1 MVLWKEVKLSK
12 EVLTQ
17 KVNFNPAPQKIEDL
31 PDNSAFPE
39 LHHIPTGCPKKKG
52 EAIKSHFS
60 HPVCGARL
68 KVKCVLDSSF
78 NGDYLR
84 HLNFSIWPI

>member
-17 KVNFNPAPQKIEDL
+17 KVNFNPALQKIEDL

-39 LHHIPTGCPKKKG
+39 LHHIPRYDIF
-52 EAIKSHFS
+52 AA
-60 HPVCGARL
+60 VRQYVM
-68 KVKCVLDSSF
+68 KVSILVTTPC
-78 NGDYLR
+78 
-84 HLNFSIWPI
+84 LNFRVNTQFIKYRVTWTHVLYLF

>member
-1 MVLWKEVKLSK
+1 MLDLIK
-12 EVLTQ
+12 
-17 KVNFNPAPQKIEDL
+17 NNAPMY
-31 PDNSAFPE
+31 
-39 LHHIPTGCPKKKG
+39 TGCPKKKG